1 METETTTGLTFGDV
15 AGQTAAKHHLVGL
28 MLADRLPHALMLA
41 GPSGAGKMALALALS
56 RSLLCQ
62 RPTAGGE
69 PCGCCPGCRMT
80 AGWTHPDLHFSF
92 PVIKKKSTDQPLS
105 DDYLA
110 QWRGMLADGPY
121 FTQADWL
128 GRLGGE
134 KEQMQHFVGEAD
146 SLQQKLSLR
155 SSQGGRRVVVMW
167 LPERMGEATA
177 NKLLK
182 LVEEPPSGTHFLL
195 VSDEPDRVLGTIQ
208 SRTQRLQVPPLG
220 EEDVAQTLVQR
231 YGTEA
236 GEAARIGHLAQ
247 GSMTRALALM
257 RGQEGAEAEW
267 LELFKQLMRTAY
279 GRQIKEMRAWAD
291 TAAALGRE
299 RQRSLLQYC
308 QRMVRE
314 SFILNFRQPK
324 RLNYL
329 SVDEQVFL
337 SRFAPFV
344 HERNVIG
351 ITRLLDEAERDIEQN
366 VNARMVMTDVVMRL
380 TVLLLTKG
388 Y

>member
-1 METETTTGLTFGDV
+1 MEAETTGLTFGDV
-15 AGQTAAKHHLVGL
+15 AGQAVARRHLIGL
-28 MLADRLPHALMLA
+28 MQADRLPHALMLC
-41 GPSGAGKMALALALS
+41 GPQGAGKMALALALG
-56 RSLLCQ
+56 RSLLCHC
-62 RPTAGGE
+62 PTAEGE
-69 PCGCCPGCRMT
+69 PCGTCPGCRMT
-80 AGWTHPDLHFSF
+80 AAWAHPDLHFSF
-92 PVIKKKSTDQPLS
+92 PVIKKKSTDMPLS
-105 DDYLA
+105 DDYIT
-110 QWRGMLADGPY
+110 QWREMLSDGPY
-121 FTQADWL
+121 FTQAQWL
-128 GRLGGE
+128 SRLDGE

-146 SLQQKLSLR
+146 ALQQKLSLR

-182 LVEEPPSGTHFLL
+182 LIEEPPSQTHFLL
-195 VSDEPDRVLGTIQ
+195 VSDQPDQVLGTIQ
-208 SRTQRLQVPPLG
+208 SRTQRLSIPPLAEG
-220 EEDVAQTLVQR
+220 EIAETLVQKH
-231 YGTEA
+231 GTEA
-236 GEAARIGHLAQ
+236 AEAARIGHLAQ
-247 GSMTRALALM
+247 GSMTRALALLQ
-257 RGQEGAEAEW
+257 GEEGPDAEW

-279 GRQIKEMRAWAD
+279 GRQIKQMRAWAD
-291 TAAALGRE
+291 TATALGRE
-299 RQRSLLQYC
+299 RQKSLLQYC

-314 SFILNFRQPK
+314 SFILNFRQPQ

-351 ITRLLDEAERDIEQN
+351 ITNLLADAERDIEQN

>member
-1 METETTTGLTFGDV
+1 MEAETAGLTFGDV
-15 AGQTAAKHHLVGL
+15 AGQAVARRHLVGL
-28 MLADRLPHALMLA
+28 MQADRLPHALMLC
-41 GPSGAGKMALALALS
+41 GPQGAGKMALALALS
-56 RSLLCQ
+56 RSLLCHH
-62 RPTAGGE
+62 PTPQGE
-69 PCGCCPGCRMT
+69 PCGTCPGCRMT
-80 AGWTHPDLHFSF
+80 AEWAHPDLHFSF
-92 PVIKKKSTDQPLS
+92 PVIKKKSTDMPLS
-105 DDYLA
+105 DDYIT
-110 QWRGMLADGPY
+110 QWREMLARGPY
-121 FTQADWL
+121 FTQRDWL
-128 GRLGGE
+128 TCLGGE

-182 LVEEPPSGTHFLL
+182 LVEEPPSMTHFLL
-195 VSDEPDRVLGTIQ
+195 VSDQPDQVLGTIQ
-208 SRTQRLQVPPLG
+208 SRTQRLSVPPLSEDEVAGWLG
-220 EEDVAQTLVQR
+220 ER
-231 YGTEA
+231 YGTA
-236 GEAARIGHLAQ
+236 PDEAARIGHLAQ
-247 GSMTRALALM
+247 GSMTRAMALLQ
-257 RGQEGAEAEW
+257 GEEGPDGEW

-279 GRQIKEMRAWAD
+279 GRQIKDMRAWAD

-299 RQRSLLQYC
+299 RQKSLLQYC

-314 SFILNFRQPK
+314 SFILNFRQPR

-329 SVDEQVFL
+329 SMDEQVFL

-351 ITRLLDEAERDIEQN
+351 ITTLLSDAERDIEQN

>member
-15 AGQTAAKHHLVGL
+15 AGQTAAKRHLVGL

-62 RPTAGGE
+62 RPTAEGE

-195 VSDEPDRVLGTIQ
+195 VSDDPDRVLGTIQ

-267 LELFKQLMRTAY
+267 LELFRQLMRTAY

>member
-1 METETTTGLTFGDV
+1 MEAETAGFTFGDV
-15 AGQTAAKHHLVGL
+15 AGQTVARRHLVGL
-28 MLADRLPHALMLA
+28 MQADRLPHALMLC
-41 GPSGAGKMALALALS
+41 GPQGAGKMALALALS

-62 RPTAGGE
+62 HPTDAGE
-69 PCGCCPGCRMT
+69 PCGTCPGCRMT
-80 AGWTHPDLHFSF
+80 AAWSHPDLHFSF
-92 PVIKKKSTDQPLS
+92 PVIKKKSTDMPLS
-105 DDYLA
+105 DDYIT
-110 QWRGMLADGPY
+110 QWREMLSAGPY
-121 FTQADWL
+121 FTQAQWL
-128 GRLGGE
+128 SRLGGE

-146 SLQQKLSLR
+146 ALQQKLSLR

-182 LVEEPPSGTHFLL
+182 LIEEPPSLTHFLL
-195 VSDEPDRVLGTIQ
+195 VSDQPDQVLGTIQ
-208 SRTQRLQVPPLG
+208 SRTQRLAIPPLA
-220 EEDVAQTLVQR
+220 EQEIAETLIKKH
-231 YGTEA
+231 GTDA
-236 GEAARIGHLAQ
+236 AEAARIGHLAQ
-247 GSMTRALALM
+247 GSMTRAQAMLQ
-257 RGQEGAEAEW
+257 GEEGPDAEW

-279 GRQIKEMRAWAD
+279 GRQIKQMRAWAD
-291 TAAALGRE
+291 VAAGLGRE
-299 RQRSLLQYC
+299 RQRSLLHYC

-314 SFILNFRQPK
+314 SFILNFRQPQ

-351 ITRLLDEAERDIEQN
+351 ITNLLADAERDIEQN